1 MHNSSYWMVPSA
13 IFSYFLHKLINKKGL
28 GLKRRDG
35 RSGVSYSVNAD
46 ALLKEVISK
55 KDRIS
60 FTSITK
66 SLLLKF
72 VSTVLAECINRRRE
86 SKFNSQTP
94 LHVILYESFLNK
106 YGLRRTVEKK
116 LKQVKS
122 YIMR

>member
-1 MHNSSYWMVPSA
+1 
-13 IFSYFLHKLINKKGL
+13 L